1 MTSPSSSASA
11 NSSSTR
17 SSRRPRR
24 PAAST
29 CRPSRPPPARP
40 SDARS
45 PARACRGG
53 MPAGHDAPMSGRRR
67 SSRMSLRPE
76 EGAGTLDERVLIAPD
91 EVLESERSSVITG
104 MVVARAWRDPG
115 YRSRLL
121 SSPRDVLVEEGLEI
135 PDGMAIRV
143 FADTPAIRHIHLTS
157 LTTEPEELI
166 GVLREI
172 LPLPEGS
179 EVRLIQ
185 NTEQALCLVIP
196 LAPPEPQTL
205 TDVDVLRRLA
215 PRASAFAAGD
225 VNTTQT
231 ETASATAFSQESA
244 EVMTT
249 TQTEGWTMSVVSTP
263 GAECATESMSMS
275 ETSADTSVS
284 TETNVVTLTNTYT
297 TTDVSTTSFEATS
310 TVTTQ
315 TTAAETTLT
324 AAEFEAVA
332 TTTSAVAEGE
342 AAVVVVAVGAAV
354 LT

>member
-1 MTSPSSSASA
+1 MSI
-11 NSSSTR
+11 
-17 SSRRPRR
+17 RP
-24 PAAST
+24 
-29 CRPSRPPPARP
+29 
-40 SDARS
+40 D
-45 PARACRGG
+45 
-53 MPAGHDAPMSGRRR
+53 
-67 SSRMSLRPE
+67 

-115 YRSRLL
+115 YRNRLL
-121 SSPRDVLVEEGLEI
+121 SSPREVLVAEGLEI

-143 FADTPAIRHIHLTS
+143 FADTPTIRHIHLTS

-225 VNTTQT
+225 VIATVVSDAFMEAAGEAAAAAAAAAAVNTTQT
-231 ETASATAFSQESA
+231 ETASATAFAQESA
-244 EVMTT
+244 EVVTT
-249 TQTEGWTMSVVSTP
+249 FMSVGTARLSPILTRARSAAMRALLARDLIGSCFSAALISGSTASGDFISPSTP
-263 GAECATESMSMS
+263 AAIVARSKSSSLYSSASMNSC
-275 ETSADTSVS
+275 
-284 TETNVVTLTNTYT
+284 
-297 TTDVSTTSFEATS
+297 FERS
-310 TVTTQ
+310 
-315 TTAAETTLT
+315 
-324 AAEFEAVA
+324 
-332 TTTSAVAEGE
+332 SR
-342 AAVVVVAVGAAV
+342 
-354 LT
+354 

>member
-1 MTSPSSSASA
+1 
-11 NSSSTR
+11 
-17 SSRRPRR
+17 
-24 PAAST
+24 
-29 CRPSRPPPARP
+29 
-40 SDARS
+40 
-45 PARACRGG
+45 
-53 MPAGHDAPMSGRRR
+53 
-67 SSRMSLRPE
+67 MSLRPE

-115 YRSRLL
+115 YRNRLL
-121 SSPRDVLVEEGLEI
+121 SSPREVLVAEGLEI

-157 LTTEPEELI
+157 LTTEPEELVP
-166 GVLREI
+166 VLREI

-225 VNTTQT
+225 VIATVVSDAFMEAAGEAAAAAAAAAAVNTTQT

-263 GAECATESMSMS
+263 GVESATESMSMS
-275 ETSADTSVS
+275 EASADTSVS

-297 TTDVSTTSFEATS
+297 TTDVSTTSFESTS
-310 TVTTQ
+310 NVTTQ
-315 TTAAETTLT
+315 TTTAETTLT

>member
-1 MTSPSSSASA
+1 
-11 NSSSTR
+11 
-17 SSRRPRR
+17 
-24 PAAST
+24 
-29 CRPSRPPPARP
+29 
-40 SDARS
+40 
-45 PARACRGG
+45 
-53 MPAGHDAPMSGRRR
+53 
-67 SSRMSLRPE
+67 MSLRPE

-104 MVVARAWRDPG
+104 MVVARAWRDRG
-115 YRSRLL
+115 YRNRLL
-121 SSPRDVLVEEGLEI
+121 SSPREVLVADGLEI

-143 FADTPAIRHIHLTS
+143 FEDTPAIRHIHLTS
-157 LTTEPEELI
+157 LTTEATELVP
-166 GVLREI
+166 VLREI

-225 VNTTQT
+225 VIATVVSDAFMEAAGEAAAAAAAAAAVNTTQT

-263 GAECATESMSMS
+263 GVESATESMSMS
-275 ETSADTSVS
+275 EASADTSVS

-324 AAEFEAVA
+324 AAELEAVA

>member
-1 MTSPSSSASA
+1 
-11 NSSSTR
+11 
-17 SSRRPRR
+17 
-24 PAAST
+24 
-29 CRPSRPPPARP
+29 
-40 SDARS
+40 
-45 PARACRGG
+45 
-53 MPAGHDAPMSGRRR
+53 
-67 SSRMSLRPE
+67 MSLRPE

-115 YRSRLL
+115 YRNRLL
-121 SSPRDVLVEEGLEI
+121 SSPREVLVADGLEI

-143 FADTPAIRHIHLTS
+143 FADTPVIRHIHLTS
-157 LTTEPEELI
+157 LTTEATELVP
-166 GVLREI
+166 VLREM

-225 VNTTQT
+225 VIATVVSDAFMEAAGEAAAAAAAAAAVNTTQT

-263 GAECATESMSMS
+263 GVESATESMSMS
-275 ETSADTSVS
+275 MSEASADTSVS

>member
-1 MTSPSSSASA
+1 
-11 NSSSTR
+11 
-17 SSRRPRR
+17 
-24 PAAST
+24 
-29 CRPSRPPPARP
+29 
-40 SDARS
+40 
-45 PARACRGG
+45 
-53 MPAGHDAPMSGRRR
+53 
-67 SSRMSLRPE
+67 MSLRPE
-76 EGAGTLDERVLIAPD
+76 EGAGTLEERVLIAPD

-115 YRSRLL
+115 YRNRLL
-121 SSPRDVLVEEGLEI
+121 SNPREVLVADGLEV

-157 LTTEPEELI
+157 LTTEATELVP
-166 GVLREI
+166 VLREI

-225 VNTTQT
+225 VIATVVSDAFMEAAGEAAAAAAAAAAVNTTQT

-263 GAECATESMSMS
+263 GVESATESMSMS
-275 ETSADTSVS
+275 MSEASADTSVS
-284 TETNVVTLTNTYT
+284 TQTNVVTLTNTYT

>member
-1 MTSPSSSASA
+1 
-11 NSSSTR
+11 
-17 SSRRPRR
+17 
-24 PAAST
+24 
-29 CRPSRPPPARP
+29 
-40 SDARS
+40 
-45 PARACRGG
+45 
-53 MPAGHDAPMSGRRR
+53 
-67 SSRMSLRPE
+67 MSLRPE
-76 EGAGTLDERVLIAPD
+76 ESAGTLDERVLIAPD

-115 YRSRLL
+115 YRNRLL
-121 SSPRDVLVEEGLEI
+121 SSPREVLVADGLEI

-157 LTTEPEELI
+157 LTTEPEELAP
-166 GVLREI
+166 VLREI

-225 VNTTQT
+225 VIATVVSDAFMEAAGEAAAAAAAAAAVNTTQT

-263 GAECATESMSMS
+263 GVESATESMSMS
-275 ETSADTSVS
+275 EASADTSVS

>member
-1 MTSPSSSASA
+1 
-11 NSSSTR
+11 
-17 SSRRPRR
+17 
-24 PAAST
+24 
-29 CRPSRPPPARP
+29 
-40 SDARS
+40 
-45 PARACRGG
+45 
-53 MPAGHDAPMSGRRR
+53 
-67 SSRMSLRPE
+67 MSLRPE

-104 MVVARAWRDPG
+104 MVVARSWRDPG
-115 YRSRLL
+115 YRNRLL
-121 SSPRDVLVEEGLEI
+121 SNPREVLVEEGLEI

-143 FADTPAIRHIHLTS
+143 FADTPAIRHVHLTS

-225 VNTTQT
+225 VIATVVSDAFMEAAGEAAAAAAAAAAVNTTQT

-263 GAECATESMSMS
+263 GVEAATESMSMS
-275 ETSADTSVS
+275 EASADTSVS

>member
-1 MTSPSSSASA
+1 
-11 NSSSTR
+11 
-17 SSRRPRR
+17 
-24 PAAST
+24 
-29 CRPSRPPPARP
+29 
-40 SDARS
+40 
-45 PARACRGG
+45 
-53 MPAGHDAPMSGRRR
+53 
-67 SSRMSLRPE
+67 MSLRPE

-115 YRSRLL
+115 YRNRLL
-121 SSPRDVLVEEGLEI
+121 SSPRDVLVAEGLEI

-157 LTTEPEELI
+157 LTTEPEELVP
-166 GVLREI
+166 VLREI

-225 VNTTQT
+225 VIATVVSDAFMEAAGEVAAAAAAAAAVNTTQT

-263 GAECATESMSMS
+263 GVESASESMSMS
-275 ETSADTSVS
+275 EASADTSVS

-297 TTDVSTTSFEATS
+297 TTDVSTTSFES
-310 TVTTQ
+310 TTNVTTQ
-315 TTAAETTLT
+315 TTTAETTLT

>member
-1 MTSPSSSASA
+1 
-11 NSSSTR
+11 
-17 SSRRPRR
+17 
-24 PAAST
+24 
-29 CRPSRPPPARP
+29 
-40 SDARS
+40 
-45 PARACRGG
+45 
-53 MPAGHDAPMSGRRR
+53 
-67 SSRMSLRPE
+67 MSLRPE

-115 YRSRLL
+115 YRNRLL
-121 SSPRDVLVEEGLEI
+121 SSPRDVLVAEGLEI

-157 LTTEPEELI
+157 LTTEATELVP
-166 GVLREI
+166 VLREI

-205 TDVDVLRRLA
+205 TDTDVLRRLA
-215 PRASAFAAGD
+215 PRASAFASGDVIATVVSDAFMEAAGEAAAAAAAAAA

-231 ETASATAFSQESA
+231 ETASATAFSQESC

-263 GAECATESMSMS
+263 GVESATESMSMS
-275 ETSADTSVS
+275 MSEASADTSVS

-297 TTDVSTTSFEATS
+297 TTDVSTTSFESTS
-310 TVTTQ
+310 NVTTQ
-315 TTAAETTLT
+315 TTTAETTLT

>member
-1 MTSPSSSASA
+1 
-11 NSSSTR
+11 
-17 SSRRPRR
+17 
-24 PAAST
+24 
-29 CRPSRPPPARP
+29 
-40 SDARS
+40 
-45 PARACRGG
+45 
-53 MPAGHDAPMSGRRR
+53 
-67 SSRMSLRPE
+67 
-76 EGAGTLDERVLIAPD
+76 
-91 EVLESERSSVITG
+91 

-115 YRSRLL
+115 YRNRLL
-121 SSPRDVLVEEGLEI
+121 SSPREVLVADGLEI

-157 LTTEPEELI
+157 LTTEPEELVP
-166 GVLREI
+166 VLREI

-225 VNTTQT
+225 VIATVVSDAFMEAAGEAAAAAAAAAAVNTTQT

-263 GAECATESMSMS
+263 GVESATESMSMS
-275 ETSADTSVS
+275 EASADTSVS

-297 TTDVSTTSFEATS
+297 TTDVSTTSFESTS
-310 TVTTQ
+310 NVTTQ
-315 TTAAETTLT
+315 TTTAETTLT

>member
-1 MTSPSSSASA
+1 
-11 NSSSTR
+11 
-17 SSRRPRR
+17 
-24 PAAST
+24 
-29 CRPSRPPPARP
+29 
-40 SDARS
+40 
-45 PARACRGG
+45 
-53 MPAGHDAPMSGRRR
+53 
-67 SSRMSLRPE
+67 MSLRPE

-115 YRSRLL
+115 YRNRLL
-121 SSPRDVLVEEGLEI
+121 SSPREVLVADGLEI

-143 FADTPAIRHIHLTS
+143 FEYTPAIRHIHLTS
-157 LTTEPEELI
+157 LTTEATELVP
-166 GVLREI
+166 VLREI

-225 VNTTQT
+225 VIATVVSDAFMEAAGEAAAAAAAAAAVNTTQT

-263 GAECATESMSMS
+263 GVESATESMSMS
-275 ETSADTSVS
+275 EASADTSVS

-297 TTDVSTTSFEATS
+297 TTDVSTTSFESTS
-310 TVTTQ
+310 NVTTQ
-315 TTAAETTLT
+315 TTTAETTLT

>member
-1 MTSPSSSASA
+1 
-11 NSSSTR
+11 
-17 SSRRPRR
+17 
-24 PAAST
+24 
-29 CRPSRPPPARP
+29 
-40 SDARS
+40 
-45 PARACRGG
+45 
-53 MPAGHDAPMSGRRR
+53 
-67 SSRMSLRPE
+67 MSLRPE

-115 YRSRLL
+115 YRNRLQ
-121 SSPRDVLVEEGLEI
+121 SSPREVLIEEGLQI

-143 FADTPAIRHIHLTS
+143 FADTPKIRHIHLTS
-157 LTTEPEELI
+157 LTTEAEEL
-166 GVLREI
+166 VPVFREM

-205 TDVDVLRRLA
+205 TDTDVLRRLA

-225 VNTTQT
+225 VIATVVSDAFMEAAGEAAAAAAAAAAVNTTET
-231 ETASATAFSQESA
+231 ATASATAFVQESG
-244 EVMTT
+244 EIVTT
-249 TQTEGWTMSVVSTP
+249 TQGWTESVVSTP
-263 GAECATESMSMS
+263 GAEATVEGQVTMEGQVTIVLDGGIAVESIQSS
-275 ETSADTSVS
+275 VSAEASTAADVSVS
-284 TETNVVTLTNTYT
+284 TQTNSVTLTNTYT

-324 AAEFEAVA
+324 AAELEAVA

>member
-1 MTSPSSSASA
+1 
-11 NSSSTR
+11 
-17 SSRRPRR
+17 
-24 PAAST
+24 
-29 CRPSRPPPARP
+29 
-40 SDARS
+40 
-45 PARACRGG
+45 
-53 MPAGHDAPMSGRRR
+53 
-67 SSRMSLRPE
+67 MSLRPD

-104 MVVARAWRDPG
+104 MVIARAWRDPG

-121 SSPRDVLVEEGLEI
+121 SSPREVLIEEGLEI
-135 PDGMAIRV
+135 PDGMAIRA

-157 LTTEPEELI
+157 LTTEATEL
-166 GVLREI
+166 VPVFREM

-196 LAPPEPQTL
+196 LAPPEPRTL

-215 PRASAFAAGD
+215 PRASAFASGDVIATVVSDAFMEAAGEAAAAAAAAAA

-231 ETASATAFSQESA
+231 ETASATAYAQESA
-244 EVMTT
+244 EVMTQ
-249 TQTEGWTMSVVSTP
+249 TQTQGWTQTYVSAPSVEQTAEVVTNLAIDGNAVMLGEVDASVSGT
-263 GAECATESMSMS
+263 AEAATA
-275 ETSADTSVS
+275 ADTSVS
-284 TETNVVTLTNTYT
+284 TQTNSVTLTNTYT
-297 TTDVSTTSFEATS
+297 TTDVSTTSFESTS
-310 TVTTQ
+310 NVTTQ
-315 TTAAETTLT
+315 TTTAETTLT
-324 AAEFEAVA
+324 AVEVEAVA

>member
-1 MTSPSSSASA
+1 
-11 NSSSTR
+11 
-17 SSRRPRR
+17 
-24 PAAST
+24 
-29 CRPSRPPPARP
+29 
-40 SDARS
+40 
-45 PARACRGG
+45 
-53 MPAGHDAPMSGRRR
+53 
-67 SSRMSLRPE
+67 MSLRPE

-115 YRSRLL
+115 YRNRLL
-121 SSPRDVLVEEGLEI
+121 SSPREVLVADGLEI

-143 FADTPAIRHIHLTS
+143 FEDTPAIRHIHLTS
-157 LTTEPEELI
+157 LTTEAEELI
-166 GVLREI
+166 GVLRDI

-185 NTEQALCLVIP
+185 NTEQALCVVIP

-225 VNTTQT
+225 VIATVVSDAFMEAAGEAAAAAAAAAAVNTTQT

-263 GAECATESMSMS
+263 GVESATESMSMS
-275 ETSADTSVS
+275 EASADTSVS

-297 TTDVSTTSFEATS
+297 TTDVSTTSFESTS
-310 TVTTQ
+310 NVTTQ
-315 TTAAETTLT
+315 TTTAETTLT

>member
-1 MTSPSSSASA
+1 
-11 NSSSTR
+11 
-17 SSRRPRR
+17 
-24 PAAST
+24 
-29 CRPSRPPPARP
+29 
-40 SDARS
+40 
-45 PARACRGG
+45 
-53 MPAGHDAPMSGRRR
+53 
-67 SSRMSLRPE
+67 MSLRPE

-115 YRSRLL
+115 YRNRLL
-121 SSPRDVLVEEGLEI
+121 SSPREVLVAEGLEI

-157 LTTEPEELI
+157 LTTEPEELVP
-166 GVLREI
+166 VLREI

-225 VNTTQT
+225 VIATVVSDAFMEAAGEAAAAAAAAAAVNTTET
-231 ETASATAFSQESA
+231 ATASATAFAQESG

-249 TQTEGWTMSVVSTP
+249 TQSEGWTMSVVTTP
-263 GAECATESMSMS
+263 GVESATESMSMS
-275 ETSADTSVS
+275 EAAADTSVS
-284 TETNVVTLTNTYT
+284 TQTNSVTLTNTYT

-324 AAEFEAVA
+324 AAEVEAVA

>member
-1 MTSPSSSASA
+1 
-11 NSSSTR
+11 
-17 SSRRPRR
+17 
-24 PAAST
+24 
-29 CRPSRPPPARP
+29 
-40 SDARS
+40 
-45 PARACRGG
+45 
-53 MPAGHDAPMSGRRR
+53 
-67 SSRMSLRPE
+67 
-76 EGAGTLDERVLIAPD
+76 VLIAPD

-121 SSPRDVLVEEGLEI
+121 SSPREVLIDEGLEI

-143 FADTPAIRHIHLTS
+143 FEDTPAIRHIHLTS
-157 LTTEPEELI
+157 LTTEATELVP
-166 GVLREI
+166 VLREI

-225 VNTTQT
+225 VIATVVSDAFMEAAGEAAAAAAAAAAVNTTQT

-249 TQTEGWTMSVVSTP
+249 TQSEGWTMSVVTTP
-263 GAECATESMSMS
+263 GVESATESMSMS
-275 ETSADTSVS
+275 EAAADTSVS

-297 TTDVSTTSFEATS
+297 TTDVSTTSFESTS
-310 TVTTQ
+310 NVTTQ
-315 TTAAETTLT
+315 TTTAETTLT

>member
-1 MTSPSSSASA
+1 
-11 NSSSTR
+11 
-17 SSRRPRR
+17 
-24 PAAST
+24 
-29 CRPSRPPPARP
+29 
-40 SDARS
+40 
-45 PARACRGG
+45 
-53 MPAGHDAPMSGRRR
+53 
-67 SSRMSLRPE
+67 MSLRPE

-115 YRSRLL
+115 YRNRLL
-121 SSPRDVLVEEGLEI
+121 SSPREVLIEEGLEI

-143 FADTPAIRHIHLTS
+143 FADTPAVRHIHLTS
-157 LTTEPEELI
+157 LTTEAEELVP
-166 GVLREI
+166 VLREI

-215 PRASAFAAGD
+215 PRASAFASGDVIATVVSDAFMEAAGEAAAAAAAAAA

-231 ETASATAFSQESA
+231 ETASATAFAQESA

-249 TQTEGWTMSVVSTP
+249 TQSEGWTMSVVTTP
-263 GAECATESMSMS
+263 GVESATESMSMS
-275 ETSADTSVS
+275 EAAADTSVS
-284 TETNVVTLTNTYT
+284 TQTNTVTLTNTYT
-297 TTDVSTTSFEATS
+297 TTDVSTTSFESTS
-310 TVTTQ
+310 NVTTQ
-315 TTAAETTLT
+315 TTTAETTLT
-324 AAEFEAVA
+324 AAELEAVA

>member
-1 MTSPSSSASA
+1 
-11 NSSSTR
+11 
-17 SSRRPRR
+17 
-24 PAAST
+24 
-29 CRPSRPPPARP
+29 
-40 SDARS
+40 
-45 PARACRGG
+45 
-53 MPAGHDAPMSGRRR
+53 
-67 SSRMSLRPE
+67 MSLRPD

-115 YRSRLL
+115 YRNRLL
-121 SSPRDVLVEEGLEI
+121 SSPREVLVAEGLEI

-143 FADTPAIRHIHLTS
+143 FADTPTIRHIHLTS
-157 LTTEPEELI
+157 LTTEPEELVP
-166 GVLREI
+166 VLREI

-225 VNTTQT
+225 VIATVVSDAFMEAAGEAAAAAAAAAAVNTTQT

-244 EVMTT
+244 EVMTQ
-249 TQTEGWTMSVVSTP
+249 TQGWTESVIATP
-263 GAECATESMSMS
+263 GAEATVEGQVTVEGLVTIVLDGSFTVESIQSS
-275 ETSADTSVS
+275 ASAESTASAAADTSVS

-297 TTDVSTTSFEATS
+297 TTDVSTTSFESTS
-310 TVTTQ
+310 NVTTQ
-315 TTAAETTLT
+315 TTTAETTLT

>member
-1 MTSPSSSASA
+1 
-11 NSSSTR
+11 
-17 SSRRPRR
+17 
-24 PAAST
+24 
-29 CRPSRPPPARP
+29 
-40 SDARS
+40 
-45 PARACRGG
+45 
-53 MPAGHDAPMSGRRR
+53 
-67 SSRMSLRPE
+67 MSLRPE

-115 YRSRLL
+115 YRNRLL
-121 SSPRDVLVEEGLEI
+121 SSPREVLIEEGLQI

-143 FADTPAIRHIHLTS
+143 FADTPKIRHIHLTS
-157 LTTEPEELI
+157 LTTEAEEL
-166 GVLREI
+166 VPVFREM

-225 VNTTQT
+225 VIATVVSDAFMEAAGEAAAAAAAAAAVNTTET
-231 ETASATAFSQESA
+231 ATASATAFAQESG

-249 TQTEGWTMSVVSTP
+249 TQSEGWTMSVVTTP
-263 GAECATESMSMS
+263 GVESATESMSMS
-275 ETSADTSVS
+275 EAAADTSVS
-284 TETNVVTLTNTYT
+284 TQTNSVTLTNTYT
-297 TTDVSTTSFEATS
+297 TTDVSTTSFES
-310 TVTTQ
+310 TTNVTTQ
-315 TTAAETTLT
+315 TTTAETTLT
-324 AAEFEAVA
+324 AAELEAVA

>member
-1 MTSPSSSASA
+1 
-11 NSSSTR
+11 
-17 SSRRPRR
+17 
-24 PAAST
+24 
-29 CRPSRPPPARP
+29 
-40 SDARS
+40 
-45 PARACRGG
+45 
-53 MPAGHDAPMSGRRR
+53 
-67 SSRMSLRPE
+67 MSLRPE

-115 YRSRLL
+115 YRNRLL
-121 SSPRDVLVEEGLEI
+121 SSPREVLVDEGLEI

-157 LTTEPEELI
+157 LTTEPEELVP
-166 GVLREI
+166 VLREI

-225 VNTTQT
+225 VIATVVSDAFMEAAGEAAAAAAAAAAVNTTQT

-249 TQTEGWTMSVVSTP
+249 DADPGLDGVGGVDARSGGDREACEHPGWS
-263 GAECATESMSMS
+263 
-275 ETSADTSVS
+275 
-284 TETNVVTLTNTYT
+284 
-297 TTDVSTTSFEATS
+297 
-310 TVTTQ
+310 
-315 TTAAETTLT
+315 
-324 AAEFEAVA
+324 
-332 TTTSAVAEGE
+332 
-342 AAVVVVAVGAAV
+342 
-354 LT
+354 

>member
-1 MTSPSSSASA
+1 
-11 NSSSTR
+11 
-17 SSRRPRR
+17 
-24 PAAST
+24 
-29 CRPSRPPPARP
+29 
-40 SDARS
+40 
-45 PARACRGG
+45 
-53 MPAGHDAPMSGRRR
+53 
-67 SSRMSLRPE
+67 MSLRPE

-115 YRSRLL
+115 YRNRLL
-121 SSPRDVLVEEGLEI
+121 SSPREVLIEEGLQI

-143 FADTPAIRHIHLTS
+143 FADTPVVRHIHLTS
-157 LTTEPEELI
+157 LTTEPEELVP
-166 GVLREI
+166 VLREI

-205 TDVDVLRRLA
+205 TDADVLRRLA

-225 VNTTQT
+225 VIATVVSDAFMEAAGEAAAAAAAAAAVNTTAT
-231 ETASATAFSQESA
+231 ETASATAFAQESA
-244 EVMTT
+244 EVMTQ
-249 TQTEGWTMSVVSTP
+249 TQTQGWTESVVSTP
-263 GAECATESMSMS
+263 GAEATVEGQVTIVLDGGITVESIQSATS
-275 ETSADTSVS
+275 AETSASAEASTAADTSVS
-284 TETNVVTLTNTYT
+284 TQTNSVTLTNTYT
-297 TTDVSTTSFEATS
+297 TTDVSTTSFESTS
-310 TVTTQ
+310 NVTTQ
-315 TTAAETTLT
+315 TTTAETTLT
-324 AAEFEAVA
+324 AVEVEAVA

>member
-1 MTSPSSSASA
+1 
-11 NSSSTR
+11 
-17 SSRRPRR
+17 
-24 PAAST
+24 
-29 CRPSRPPPARP
+29 
-40 SDARS
+40 
-45 PARACRGG
+45 
-53 MPAGHDAPMSGRRR
+53 
-67 SSRMSLRPE
+67 MSLRPE

-115 YRSRLL
+115 YRNRLL
-121 SSPRDVLVEEGLEI
+121 SSPREVLVADGLEI

-157 LTTEPEELI
+157 LTTEATELVP
-166 GVLREI
+166 VLREM

-225 VNTTQT
+225 VIATVVSDAFMEAAGEAAAAAAAAAAVNTTQT

-263 GAECATESMSMS
+263 GVESATESMSMS
-275 ETSADTSVS
+275 EASADTSVS

>member
-1 MTSPSSSASA
+1 
-11 NSSSTR
+11 
-17 SSRRPRR
+17 
-24 PAAST
+24 
-29 CRPSRPPPARP
+29 
-40 SDARS
+40 
-45 PARACRGG
+45 
-53 MPAGHDAPMSGRRR
+53 
-67 SSRMSLRPE
+67 MSLRPE

-115 YRSRLL
+115 YRNRLL
-121 SSPRDVLVEEGLEI
+121 SSPREVLVADGLEI

-143 FADTPAIRHIHLTS
+143 FEDTPAIRHIHLTS
-157 LTTEPEELI
+157 LTTEATELVP
-166 GVLREI
+166 VLREI

-225 VNTTQT
+225 VIATVVSDAFMEAAGEAAAAAAAAAAVNTTQT

-249 TQTEGWTMSVVSTP
+249 TQTEGWTMSVISTP
-263 GAECATESMSMS
+263 GVESATESMSMS
-275 ETSADTSVS
+275 MSEASADTSVS
-284 TETNVVTLTNTYT
+284 TQTNVVTLTNTYT

>member
-1 MTSPSSSASA
+1 
-11 NSSSTR
+11 
-17 SSRRPRR
+17 
-24 PAAST
+24 
-29 CRPSRPPPARP
+29 
-40 SDARS
+40 
-45 PARACRGG
+45 
-53 MPAGHDAPMSGRRR
+53 
-67 SSRMSLRPE
+67 MSLRPE

-115 YRSRLL
+115 YRNRLL
-121 SSPRDVLVEEGLEI
+121 SSPREVLVADGLEI

-157 LTTEPEELI
+157 LTTEPEELVP
-166 GVLREI
+166 VLREI

-225 VNTTQT
+225 VIATVVSDAFMEAAGEAAAAAAAAAAVNTTQT

-263 GAECATESMSMS
+263 GVESATESMSMS
-275 ETSADTSVS
+275 EASADTSVS

-297 TTDVSTTSFEATS
+297 TTDVSTTSFESTS
-310 TVTTQ
+310 NVTTQ
-315 TTAAETTLT
+315 TTTAETTLT

>member
-1 MTSPSSSASA
+1 
-11 NSSSTR
+11 
-17 SSRRPRR
+17 
-24 PAAST
+24 
-29 CRPSRPPPARP
+29 
-40 SDARS
+40 
-45 PARACRGG
+45 
-53 MPAGHDAPMSGRRR
+53 
-67 SSRMSLRPE
+67 MSLRPE

-115 YRSRLL
+115 YRNRLL
-121 SSPRDVLVEEGLEI
+121 SSPREVLVADGLEI

-157 LTTEPEELI
+157 LTTEATELVP
-166 GVLREI
+166 VLREI

-225 VNTTQT
+225 VIATVVSDAFMEAAGEAAAAAAAAAAVNTTQT

-263 GAECATESMSMS
+263 GVESATESMSMS
-275 ETSADTSVS
+275 EASADTSVS
-284 TETNVVTLTNTYT
+284 TETNVVSLTNTYT
-297 TTDVSTTSFEATS
+297 TTDVSTTSFESTS
-310 TVTTQ
+310 NVTTQ
-315 TTAAETTLT
+315 TTTAETTLT